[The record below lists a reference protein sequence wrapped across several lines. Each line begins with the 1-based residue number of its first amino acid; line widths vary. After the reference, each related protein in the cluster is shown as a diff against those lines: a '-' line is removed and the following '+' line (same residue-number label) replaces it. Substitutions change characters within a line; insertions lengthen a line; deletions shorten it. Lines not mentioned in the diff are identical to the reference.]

1 VPELVR
7 HGDRGS
13 VQALT
18 RLARRDPS
26 PEVRAAAEEGLRE
39 LGAEDAIAETSKD
52 PAGAEEPFEDEETR
66 LSRPRPGGIDYDSMS
81 KESLV
86 SLLSDPDLDVREAA
100 VGALAYNQHY
110 GAISDLWNAFFR
122 EPDWN
127 TQELI
132 LDALEHMGQ
141 EVEEAREL
149 LYMSNEKEID
159 WDRLAESVQ

>member
-26 PEVRAAAEEGLRE
+26 PEVRAAAAEGLRE
-39 LGAEDAIAETSKD
+39 LGAEDAIAERSQD
-52 PAGAEEPFEDEETR
+52 PAGPEGPSETEETPP
-66 LSRPRPGGIDYDSMS
+66 SRPRPGGIDYDSMS
-81 KESLV
+81 TESLV
-86 SLLSDPDLDVREAA
+86 TLLSDPDLDVRTAA
-100 VGALAYNQHY
+100 VDALAHNQRY
-110 GAISDLWNAFFR
+110 GAIPELWNAFFR
-122 EPDWN
+122 EPDWS

-132 LDALEHMGQ
+132 LDALEEMGQ

-149 LYMSNEKEID
+149 LYMSKEKEID